1 MQLLGLGLGYFLLS
15 HLNPDYTIYDMLE
28 SITFRSNSI
37 WWKLIYVFASVL
49 VSFGYACL
57 LVATLVSIVFTV
69 EKSQQGTMTGV
80 FYLWRSIGN
89 VLGASLTLVSYENS
103 LSSMLWNYMFKT
115 KRDDEYHFTK
125 KQYYSLSMIR
135 VT

>member
-1 MQLLGLGLGYFLLS
+1 MVEIDLCVCISPCVLWLRLS
-15 HLNPDYTIYDMLE
+15 ISGH
-28 SITFRSNSI
+28 
-37 WWKLIYVFASVL
+37 
-49 VSFGYACL
+49 VSKHR
-57 LVATLVSIVFTV
+57 IHRR
-69 EKSQQGTMTGV
+69 KSQQGTMTGV

-125 KQYYSLSMIR
+125 KQYYSLINDSSYLRGPNFPTDIFVR
-135 VT
+135 ILDVYKRHS